1 MEGSAASSTS
11 TSFCSRFFFSLCD
24 PKSRTHRYAMLFF
37 ICLMSFGSYFCYDN
51 PAALQDAFL
60 TDIHLTAAEF
70 MNLYSFYSWPN
81 VILSFIGGF
90 FIDRVVGIRWGA
102 ILFACIIF
110 IGQCVFAAGVFAK
123 SIYLMYLARLLFGI
137 GGESLSVAQNSYA
150 TAWYSSN
157 ELNFVFGLSISM
169 ARIGSTVNMNTMRP
183 LYKTVGDLFHVAGNT
198 KMAITLLIASST
210 CLFSLCCTFALAFFY
225 KRYLKA
231 EQAVTIE
238 PPPAE
243 NETTTEIQDAQPGI
257 SETVTH
263 PEVVEVKKIKF
274 RDILHFPVPIW
285 LICVICVTYYVAIF
299 PFISLGL
306 VFFRRKYGLDPSE
319 AAAINS
325 MVFIVSAV
333 ASPLIGLAV
342 DYTGYSLIWL
352 TSGVILANIC
362 HGIFAFSS
370 YGVSP
375 IAVTAFLGLSYSIL
389 ASSLWPMVGVVL
401 PQHQR
406 ATAYG
411 LIQSI
416 QNLGL
421 GLIAMLTGYIVDSK
435 GYLVLELFFLLC
447 TSVAL
452 LAAVC
457 LMLWDSKNGCKLN
470 SRSRRHDKKISIPQ
484 ESAETSDTQPLL
496 S

>member
-1 MEGSAASSTS
+1 
-11 TSFCSRFFFSLCD
+11 
-24 PKSRTHRYAMLFF
+24 MLFF
-37 ICLMSFGSYFCYDN
+37 ICLLSFGSYFCYDN

-60 TDIHLTAAEF
+60 TDLHLTVTEF
-70 MNLYSFYSWPN
+70 MNLYAFYSWPN
-81 VILSFIGGF
+81 VVLSLIGGF
-90 FIDRVVGIRWGA
+90 LIDRVIGIRWGT
-102 ILFACIIF
+102 ILFASVIF
-110 IGQCVFAAGVFAK
+110 AGQCVFAAGAFAK
-123 SIYLMYLARLLFGI
+123 SIYLMYFARLIFGI

-150 TAWYSSN
+150 TAWYTSN

-169 ARIGSTVNMNTMRP
+169 ARIGSTVNMNTMRL
-183 LYKTVGDLFHVAGNT
+183 LYEAVGDRFHVVGST

-210 CLFSLCCTFALAFFY
+210 CVFSLFCAFALAFFY

-231 EQAVTIE
+231 QDAAIIE
-238 PPPAE
+238 PPQVGT
-243 NETTTEIQDAQPGI
+243 ETTGEIQDTQPGT
-257 SETVTH
+257 SEVMTQSA
-263 PEVVEVKKIKF
+263 EEEVKKIEI
-274 RDILHFPVPIW
+274 RDIFQFPAPIW

-325 MVFIVSAV
+325 MIFIVSVV
-333 ASPLIGLAV
+333 ASPLVGLAV
-342 DYTGYSLIWL
+342 DYVGYNLTWL
-352 TSGVILANIC
+352 ASGVALANIC
-362 HGIFAFSS
+362 HAIFAFSS
-370 YGVSP
+370 HGVSP
-375 IAVTAFLGLSYSIL
+375 LALTAFLGLSYSIL
-389 ASSLWPMVGVVL
+389 ASSLWPMVGMVL

-421 GLIAMLTGYIVDSK
+421 GLIAMLTGYIVDTK
-435 GYLVLELFFLLC
+435 GYLILELFFLLC

-452 LAAVC
+452 LSTVC

-470 SRSRRHDKKISIPQ
+470 SRSKRHVKKVPIPQ
-484 ESAETSDTQPLL
+484 ESVETSDTTPLI

>member
-1 MEGSAASSTS
+1 
-11 TSFCSRFFFSLCD
+11 
-24 PKSRTHRYAMLFF
+24 
-37 ICLMSFGSYFCYDN
+37 
-51 PAALQDAFL
+51 
-60 TDIHLTAAEF
+60 

-81 VILSFIGGF
+81 VILSLIGGF
-90 FIDRVVGIRWGA
+90 LIDRVIGIRWGT
-102 ILFACIIF
+102 ILFASIIF
-110 IGQCVFAAGVFAK
+110 LGQCAFAAAAFAK
-123 SIYLMYLARLLFGI
+123 SIYLMYFARLLFGI

-150 TAWYSSN
+150 TAWYTPN

-183 LYKTVGDLFHVAGNT
+183 LYKAVGDRFHVVGSS

-210 CLFSLCCTFALAFFY
+210 CVFSLSCAFALAFFY

-231 EQAVTIE
+231 QNDIIIE
-238 PPPAE
+238 SPQAE
-243 NETTTEIQDAQPGI
+243 NETIGEIQDTQPGT
-257 SETVTH
+257 SEVMTRPAV
-263 PEVVEVKKIKF
+263 EEVKRIEI
-274 RDILHFPVPIW
+274 RDIFRFPAPIW

-325 MVFIVSAV
+325 IIFVVSVV
-333 ASPLIGLAV
+333 ASPIVGLAV
-342 DYTGYSLIWL
+342 DYVGYNLTWL
-352 TSGVILANIC
+352 ASGVALANIC
-362 HGIFAFSS
+362 HATFAFSS
-370 YGVSP
+370 HGVSP
-375 IAVTAFLGLSYSIL
+375 IALTAFLGLSYSIL
-389 ASSLWPMVGVVL
+389 ASSLWPMVGMVL

-411 LIQSI
+411 LIQSV

-421 GLIAMLTGYIVDSK
+421 GLIAMLTGYIVDTK

-447 TSVAL
+447 TSIAL
-452 LAAVC
+452 LSTVC
-457 LMLWDSKNGCKLN
+457 LMLWDSKNGYKLN
-470 SRSRRHDKKISIPQ
+470 SRSKRHDKKVPIPQ
-484 ESAETSDTQPLL
+484 ESVETSDTTPLI